1 MDERQL
7 EEIELHK
14 LEQQIDTLIATITEL
29 QSENS
34 VLKTDKSSLE
44 TERVDLVKKTELAK
58 ERVEKMIIRL
68 KTMEDAG

>member
-1 MDERQL
+1 M

-14 LEQQIDTLIATITEL
+14 LEQQIDTLIATITKL

-34 VLKTDKSSLE
+34 SLKTDKSSLE
-44 TERVDLVKKTELAK
+44 IERVDLVKKTELAK
-58 ERVEKMIIRL
+58 ERVEKMINRL